1 MITFGFN
8 LKPEF
13 KLFNK
18 QTENFDQK
26 ISKYYTKSSD
36 SISLV
41 ALWMTQAGSNMNWIM
56 VKWMWN
62 TEPKERDRPVIHFIK
77 HNPLADTEV
86 PQDQAP
92 FEEQML
98 SDSLML

>member
-1 MITFGFN
+1 
-8 LKPEF
+8 
-13 KLFNK
+13 
-18 QTENFDQK
+18 
-26 ISKYYTKSSD
+26 
-36 SISLV
+36 
-41 ALWMTQAGSNMNWIM
+41 M

-62 TEPKERDRPVIHFIK
+62 TEPKERDGPVINFIK
-77 HNPLADTEV
+77 HNPLADTKV

>member
-1 MITFGFN
+1 
-8 LKPEF
+8 
-13 KLFNK
+13 
-18 QTENFDQK
+18 
-26 ISKYYTKSSD
+26 
-36 SISLV
+36 
-41 ALWMTQAGSNMNWIM
+41 
-56 VKWMWN
+56 MWN